1 MYLPFSYSSVL
12 IEYIVLIALIIG
24 KTAVGMERR
33 TDLEEYMLYIGI
45 DIAKQKFD
53 SCIIDS
59 ELNEIR
65 TGIII
70 NNDTGFKEFLKII
83 GTYDNIRIGMEST
96 NIYHVNLYNFLIESG
111 YNPVPLNSI
120 ETKLMKRFRIRSNK
134 TDKIDSEAIA
144 RYLIISKNNTI
155 SVVEYPELKQY
166 VNTYFR
172 LTKKLTAVKNQLN
185 RDLDLLYLGMTSM
198 VDINAMYF
206 NDIIN
211 NIDSIADNNYRARY
225 LNSGKYEILRSLII
239 MGNRNN
245 SAVNH
250 DIRMNIQTMELL
262 NNQLKGTMELIE
274 EQYNKLDS
282 KIKTIPGIR
291 KLTGSIIL
299 SSIGDINRFDSIVKL
314 RAYTRMDPIT
324 TQSGDYSISSHIS
337 KSGNPLMRYALYLS
351 TVSAIRYNPIVKRY
365 YTHKKE
371 QGMNGNKLMITCA
384 NKLLNI
390 IYSVMKNNMDFRD
403 PELVN

>member
-1 MYLPFSYSSVL
+1 ML
-12 IEYIVLIALIIG
+12 IEYIVLHALIIG
-24 KTAVGMERR
+24 KTASGMGRR
-33 TDLEEYMLYIGI
+33 TDPEEYMIYIGI

-53 SCIIDS
+53 FCIIDS
-59 ELNEIR
+59 ELNKIR
-65 TGIII
+65 TGVII

-96 NIYHVNLYNFLIESG
+96 NIYHFNLYNFLIENG
-111 YNPVPLNSI
+111 YSPMLLNSI
-120 ETKLMKRFRIRSNK
+120 ETKLMKRSRIRRNK

-155 SVVEYPELKQY
+155 NMVEYPELKQY
-166 VNTYFR
+166 VSTYFR
-172 LTKKLTAVKNQLN
+172 LTKKITAVKNQLI
-185 RDLDLLYLGMTSM
+185 RDLDLLYPGMTSL
-198 VDINAMYF
+198 VNINAMYF

-211 NIDSIADNNYRARY
+211 NIDNIADNNYRVRY
-225 LNSGKYEILRSLII
+225 LSSEKYDILRSLII

-250 DIRMNIQTMELL
+250 DIRMNIQAMELL
-262 NNQLKGTMELIE
+262 NNQLKETMELIE
-274 EQYNKLDS
+274 EQYNNVDS
-282 KIKTIPGIR
+282 KIKTIPGIGT
-291 KLTGSIIL
+291 LTGSIIL
-299 SSIGDINRFDSIVKL
+299 SSIGDINRFESIVKL
-314 RAYTRMDPIT
+314 RAYTGIDPVT

-351 TVSAIRYNPIVKRY
+351 TVSAIRYNPVVRRY

-390 IYSVMKNNMDFRD
+390 IYSVMKNNMDFKD